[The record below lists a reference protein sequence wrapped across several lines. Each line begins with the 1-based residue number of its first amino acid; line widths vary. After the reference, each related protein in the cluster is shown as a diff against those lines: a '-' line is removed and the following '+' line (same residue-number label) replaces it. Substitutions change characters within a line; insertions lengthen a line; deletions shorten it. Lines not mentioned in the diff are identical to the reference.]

1 MGVSECYCTYMM
13 TEREWGRRRRWKG
26 LCVQVCQG
34 LQIFGSIRTRV
45 EDQRTEKLN
54 KLDIKNKPSGENK
67 QDLVSLLWCN
77 MTSQGKV
84 QGTRKNRE
92 WTGQKEGKN
101 IEQAEKQQKR
111 ETCENDSTIISWDLF
126 TAEGVRSEKT
136 RSTSRI
142 PDKLEEFV
150 TLLSFLSS
158 HPSNQPC
165 LKPFPSLQPL
175 YLGNRVKP
183 LIAEV
188 PYQGTW
194 CSGGQT
200 WANQTYTHIHA
211 PSNAN
216 KIAKTSKM
224 QSN

>member
-1 MGVSECYCTYMM
+1 M
-13 TEREWGRRRRWKG
+13 
-26 LCVQVCQG
+26 
-34 LQIFGSIRTRV
+34 
-45 EDQRTEKLN
+45 
-54 KLDIKNKPSGENK
+54 
-67 QDLVSLLWCN
+67 VSLLWCN

-84 QGTRKNRE
+84 QGAKKNRE

-111 ETCENDSTIISWDLF
+111 ETCENDSTIIRWDLF

-136 RSTSRI
+136 CSTSRI

-150 TLLSFLSS
+150 TPPSFLSS
-158 HPSNQPC
+158 HPSNQSC

-183 LIAEV
+183 LIAHV

-200 WANQTYTHIHA
+200 WANQTYTHIHV

-216 KIAKTSKM
+216 KIAKISKM
-224 QSN
+224 QSNQPRIHISQRREQTKLQSGTETALISGGDSDGANTEKDTHILLHTQPHL